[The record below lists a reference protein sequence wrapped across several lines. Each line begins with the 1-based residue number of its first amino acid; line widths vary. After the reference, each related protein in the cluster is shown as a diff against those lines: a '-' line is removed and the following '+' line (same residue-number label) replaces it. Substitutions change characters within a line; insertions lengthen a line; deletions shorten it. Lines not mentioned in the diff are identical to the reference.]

1 MLTTLQKKL
10 DAHKQ
15 NHLYRQRRAMSS
27 PPSVKINCE
36 GKEYI
41 SFCSNDYLGL
51 ANHPLVIKAFKDA
64 ADKYGVGS
72 GASQLI
78 SGHNEAHRELED
90 AFAEFLQR
98 DCALLFSN
106 GYMANVGVI
115 NALINADDAIYADKL
130 NHASLTDAGIL
141 SRAEVN
147 RYRHNDID
155 HLKFFLSKHNSKQ
168 KLIVTDAVFSMDGDI
183 AALPEL
189 AVIAKQNKALLMVD
203 DAHGIGVLGKTGRGT
218 LEHFNLTQQDV
229 PIVVCPLGKA
239 FGSYGAIVA
248 GSRTLI
254 EGFIQFARS
263 YIYTTATPPAL
274 ACAAKMSLQLIM
286 TETWRREKLFH
297 LIKYFQKR
305 VTELNLPIAL
315 ADTPI
320 QSFIVGDAQKAI
332 QLSEKL
338 LEKGF
343 YVTPIRPP
351 SVPKNSSRL
360 RITLSCM
367 HEEKDI
373 DEFLY
378 ELSQCLL

>member
-10 DAHKQ
+10 EAHKQ

-130 NHASLTDAGIL
+130 NHASLTDASIL

-155 HLKFFLSKHNSKQ
+155 HLKFFLSKHSSKQ

-189 AVIAKQNKALLMVD
+189 AAIAKQNQALLMVD

-320 QSFIVGDAQKAI
+320 QSFIVGSAQKAI

-338 LEKGF
+338 LDKGF
-343 YVTPIRPP
+343 YVTAIRPP
-351 SVPKNSSRL
+351 SVPRNSSRL

-367 HEEKDI
+367 HEERDI
-373 DEFLY
+373 DAFLY
-378 ELSQCLL
+378 ELSECLL